1 MDEGTACS
9 VALDEISSTARTER
23 FAALALPHLDAAY
36 NLARWLTRSDSD
48 AQDVVQDA
56 YLRAFRAFD
65 GLRGE
70 VMRPWLLAIVR
81 NTSLDWLARH
91 GPGRREVAY
100 DEELHADSDTW
111 NEAAGHAADPQDLA
125 MRAQDRRRLDGAIE
139 ALPPVFREVIVLREL
154 QECSYEEMARILG
167 VPAGTVMSRLSRARA
182 RLAGLLKAG

>member
-1 MDEGTACS
+1 MPR
-9 VALDEISSTARTER
+9 SSPQEASRDER

-36 NLARWLTRSDSD
+36 NLARWLTRNDSD

-65 GLRGE
+65 GLRGD

-81 NTSLDWLARH
+81 NASLSWLAR
-91 GPGRREVAY
+91 RRDARELAY
-100 DEELHADSDTW
+100 DDDLHGDAEGGAASDSAADP
-111 NEAAGHAADPQDLA
+111 AADPQDLL
-125 MRAQDRRRLDGAIE
+125 MRAQDRARLDAALA

-154 QECSYEEMARILG
+154 QECSYEEIAQIVG

-182 RLAGLLKAG
+182 RLLKLMAAP